1 MCYRIRY
8 VFIFK
13 ARHTYLSIKHLT
25 FSYIYTMFIMS
36 YMCISFFYYAAP
48 WLLFTYINAPHTS
61 QKLIFTLCLAKTFAI
76 RYFVYVA
83 VPSYLYF
90 SYLAFNVH
98 ASNFPCNYTFITFE
112 ISINVFS
119 RFKENSSSTT
129 HVAQY
134 YT

>member
-13 ARHTYLSIKHLT
+13 ARHTYLSIKQLS
-25 FSYIYTMFIMS
+25 FSYMYTVFIIS
-36 YMCISFFYYAAP
+36 YMCIYFSYYVAP

-61 QKLIFTLCLAKTFAI
+61 QKLLFTLCIAKTFTM
-76 RYFVYVA
+76 RYFVYVD

-90 SYLAFNVH
+90 AYLDFNVH
-98 ASNFPCNYTFITFE
+98 ASTFSYNYTFITFE

-119 RFKENSSSTT
+119 RFKEKSSSTT